1 MNILNKKN
9 KLSVLI
15 SLLMVAQSLLFAE
28 VSFSGFA
35 GAKADLY
42 SNDPDEFDAG
52 LNIQSFFS
60 GQLSLSN
67 NIIFN
72 AEFSLATED
81 VIENSIFKEA
91 GATFK
96 IDELSLVFRKQFSLG
111 TNYLSAFVGT
121 YEPIGSDIFLRRQ
134 FGLKPVASKITE
146 SWLGLSGSIIYP
158 VFGVGGANVL
168 HFAKAPLAAGVY
180 IYVNHELEDS
190 YVFNGDLRFAGN
202 YRYFT
207 FDFATGLG
215 LPLESDTDD
224 DFAAIKTL
232 YWRAGAN
239 ILVGNAETTSLF
251 IQTGFSELKFK
262 KGKNKVDLN
271 KDTAYLLFE
280 PRFKTKQLQAHLS
293 VFTFPEETAEK
304 FIFLNGKTGANLNL
318 FSDSLYLWN
327 RNFTIGMN
335 TAFAFPE
342 KNIWEVFE
350 DMSDITE
357 DDYNI
362 TVAPYVM
369 AQFYNGEVHFMTQIL
384 ISELMDT
391 NFGSAFKFNMGYKT
405 QF

>member
-1 MNILNKKN
+1 MSNRCKITAFFLFLIFINA
-9 KLSVLI
+9 LS
-15 SLLMVAQSLLFAE
+15 FAE

-42 SNDPDEFDAG
+42 STDQEDFDPG
-52 LNIQSFFS
+52 LKVQSFFS
-60 GQLSLSN
+60 GQLSLTS

-72 AEFSLATED
+72 AEFSLATD
-81 VIENSIFKEA
+81 DIIENSIFKEA
-91 GATFK
+91 EASFK
-96 IDELSLVFRKQFSLG
+96 IDELSLVFRKQFPQV

-134 FGLKPVASKITE
+134 FGLKPIASKITE
-146 SWLGLSGSIIYP
+146 SWLGLSGSVIYP
-158 VFGVGGANVL
+158 VFGVGGAEVV
-168 HFAKAPLAAGVY
+168 HFTKVPLAAGTY

-190 YVFNGDLRFAGN
+190 YVLNGDLRFAGN

-215 LPLESDTDD
+215 LPLETDTSKDA
-224 DFAAIKTL
+224 FVWVRTI

-251 IQTGFSELKFK
+251 IQAGFSELKYK
-262 KGKNKVDLN
+262 KKTNKFDLN
-271 KDTAYLLFE
+271 EDSAYLLVE
-280 PRFKTKQLQAHLS
+280 PRFKTKQVQAHLS
-293 VFTFPEETAEK
+293 LFTFPEETAEK

-327 RNFTIGMN
+327 RNFTLGMN

-342 KNIWEVFE
+342 KNLFDLFE
-350 DMSDITE
+350 DFGSITQ
-357 DDYNI
+357 DDFNI
-362 TVAPYVM
+362 TIAPYMM
-369 AQFYNGEVHFMTQIL
+369 AQFYNGEIHFMTQIL
-384 ISELMDT
+384 ISELLDS
-391 NFGSAFKFNMGYKT
+391 NIGSEFKFNLGYKT